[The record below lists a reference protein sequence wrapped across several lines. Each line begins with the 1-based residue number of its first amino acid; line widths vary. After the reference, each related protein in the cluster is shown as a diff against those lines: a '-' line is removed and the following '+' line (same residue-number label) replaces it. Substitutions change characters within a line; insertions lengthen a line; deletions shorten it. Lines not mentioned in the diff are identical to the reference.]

1 MITDTFD
8 NNLITMPSEIVI
20 TDKDGNALTN
30 AQVEITDNGYVIHT
44 NANLAKDE
52 FFNVL
57 YSVVAAN
64 PELAEKTVTNT
75 VVATSENTEPATSN
89 ATVNIEKPQLVVE
102 KTSDKKAYRTDEEA
116 TYTVKITQSGK
127 NSVARNI
134 VLNDILNTSGATIM
148 KDTIK
153 VFDKDGNELTDVEV
167 LAENQGYVIN
177 THKDL
182 ATDEFL
188 TITYKVDLKHD
199 ELAGLTITNT
209 AKATSDNTEEASAKN
224 EITIV
229 KPELKVEKT
238 SDQPIYLIGST
249 AKYTV
254 KVSQTTKDA
263 IAKNVVITDALSSQV
278 AKFLPDT
285 VKVLDKDGKEMKDVE
300 ISKSTNGYILNTHTD
315 LAYNES
321 ITITYSVEMKDKALV
336 GKTVE
341 NIANAKADNVKLVS
355 TSHKVK
361 VSDNEKEVQEEL
373 KKAGIDPV
381 QTGDQAPIIPIA
393 LVSVVSLLAILVV
406 LKRRHH

>member
-1 MITDTFD
+1 
-8 NNLITMPSEIVI
+8 
-20 TDKDGNALTN
+20 
-30 AQVEITDNGYVIHT
+30 
-44 NANLAKDE
+44 
-52 FFNVL
+52 
-57 YSVVAAN
+57 
-64 PELAEKTVTNT
+64 
-75 VVATSENTEPATSN
+75 
-89 ATVNIEKPQLVVE
+89 
-102 KTSDKKAYRTDEEA
+102 
-116 TYTVKITQSGK
+116 
-127 NSVARNI
+127 
-134 VLNDILNTSGATIM
+134 M

-224 EITIV
+224 EINIV

-300 ISKSTNGYILNTHTD
+300 ISKSTNGYILNTNTD